1 MGHGKSLHVITARI
15 KIQQMADGWHFIG
28 CLANGNRPFGFLDFD
43 FNSKTVIAAVTAAE
57 IHAKHFATR
66 I

>member
-15 KIQQMADGWHFIG
+15 KIQQMAGGWHFIE

-43 FNSKTVIAAVTAAE
+43 FNSKTVIAAVT
-57 IHAKHFATR
+57 R